1 MTPILSTLPNLR
13 NELLKVPYA
22 AIDLEWKFH
31 PNNKTKPYTLYAASI
46 VDSDGK
52 THAKHIMNFSSSE
65 PEKELAIWFIRKVLQ
80 YQLTIGWYS
89 KGVRIQKD
97 DGTWKGKDSDLK
109 VLDIVCQ
116 YYKIPSIIIF
126 DQRGN
131 PYVQG
136 YDLPSFKI
144 SSYNASL
151 NKHSYYYHIDLF
163 RVYKKPFVRFMIYQ
177 NKYKDLSLDAV
188 SKAILGEGKYRNLDG
203 IEIQKMTKQEQ
214 LEYVAQDA
222 RLVMKLSQHE
232 NFKLLDI
239 MNAIS
244 CITHIAFDKVCH
256 TEISTWWTRM
266 IEDAI
271 ISGTCR
277 PTYKQIS
284 KRKYSGGYVLDPKVA
299 FYNKKSVYVLDVKSL
314 YPSMMITNNI
324 SFETVNCKCCTDD
337 PEAWV
342 QVRVMDLIN
351 CNLPNEE
358 KRERYWVCRSLNY
371 RGIIPRLLEQ
381 FREER
386 FRQKELGNESMQLA
400 LKNLINGC
408 YGLFGADFFQYS
420 DFRVA
425 ELTTAF
431 GREALQYM
439 QYIAKEV
446 YGFDI
451 IYGDTDSIFITDVNE
466 EIDIKK
472 FIAECYIM
480 LDIDVEQ
487 SKIYSK
493 FLITKKKHY
502 IGINQD
508 EQKEPDIKG
517 MEGIKKDRPIWINRI
532 ERQFAED
539 IKHGKDPTINLRDQ
553 YKAMESGLVPL
564 EELGINLT
572 LTKNPSEYPEN
583 SLQRLL
589 GSESDTNEGDIIRY
603 YKSESIGGGTSKPNL
618 ISRKKYLE
626 MLGTTVG
633 DALTSMG
640 YDYKRDIIGCRK
652 ILDYK

>member
-1 MTPILSTLPNLR
+1 MSPILNTLPNLR
-13 NELLKVPYA
+13 NELLEAPYA
-22 AIDLEWKFH
+22 AIDLEWKSH
-31 PNNKTKPYTLYAASI
+31 PDNKAKSYTLYAASI

-52 THAKHIMNFSSSE
+52 IQVKHITDFSSSE
-65 PEKELAIWFIRKVLQ
+65 PEKELANWFIKEVLQ

-89 KGVRIQKD
+89 KGVRVQNE

-109 VLDIVCQ
+109 VLDVVCQ
-116 YYKIPSIIIF
+116 YYNIPSIIIF
-126 DQRGN
+126 DRRGN
-131 PYVQG
+131 PYVRG
-136 YDLPSFKI
+136 YESKI
-144 SSYNASL
+144 SSYYASL

-163 RVYKKPFVRFMIYQ
+163 RVYKKPFIRFMIYQ
-177 NKYKDLSLDAV
+177 NKYKDLSLDSV
-188 SKAILGEGKYRNLDG
+188 SKAILGEGKHGDLNG
-203 IEIQKMTKQEQ
+203 IEIQKISKQEQ

-232 NFKLLDI
+232 NFKLLDT
-239 MNAIS
+239 MSAIS
-244 CITHIAFDKVCH
+244 RITNIAFDKVCH

-271 ISGTCR
+271 VSGTCI
-277 PTYKQIS
+277 PTYLQVS
-284 KRKYSGGYVLDPKVA
+284 KRKYSGGYVIDPKVA
-299 FYNKKSVYVLDVKSL
+299 FYDKKPVYVLDVKSL

-324 SFETVNCKCCTDD
+324 SFDTVNCKCCKEDL
-337 PEAWV
+337 EALV
-342 QVRVMDLIN
+342 QDRIMDLIN
-351 CNLPNEE
+351 SNLPDEE
-358 KRERYWVCRSLNY
+358 KRQRYWICRSPNY

-386 FRQKELGNESMQLA
+386 FRQQELGNESMQLA

-420 DFRVA
+420 DYRIA

-439 QYIAKEV
+439 QHAAKEV

-451 IYGDTDSIFITDVNE
+451 IYGDTDSIFITDVKDE
-466 EIDIKK
+466 VDVRK
-472 FIAECYIM
+472 FITECYIM

-487 SKIYSK
+487 SKIYNK

-502 IGINQD
+502 IGIDQNK
-508 EQKEPDIKG
+508 EKEPDIKG
-517 MEGIKKDRPIWINRI
+517 MEGIKKDRPVWINKI

-539 IKHGKDPTINLRDQ
+539 IKHDKDPTINIREQ
-553 YKAMESGLVPL
+553 YQAMESGLVPL

-572 LTKNPSEYPEN
+572 LTKNPGEYPEN
-583 SLQRLL
+583 TLQRRL
-589 GSESDTNEGDIIRY
+589 GCELETSEGDIVKY

-618 ISRKKYLE
+618 MSRKKYLE
-626 MLGTTVG
+626 MLETAAE
-633 DALTSMG
+633 DALKVMG
-640 YDYKRDIIGCRK
+640 YDYKRDILVCRK
-652 ILDYK
+652 LNEYE